1 MIDLL
6 NYIKEHEN
14 DIDSILMSVNYL
26 NPHNTSIKDTLA
38 TSINWEYN
46 YYLSTHNLNYL
57 YTGLLIIEAYLRL
70 GFPYEFGREHFDKVL
85 TALGTDENSL
95 FPRTRY
101 FPAIKLNKSQ
111 INSVFGRWYPMPNG
125 LKKPDMINEIIN
137 NVTNRKKG
145 IYTYKSNHG
154 HIIELVITD
163 TECYLHDIQRG
174 IFYSFIKDSSKPY
187 LRDGMLPPY
196 TIY

>member
-26 NPHNTSIKDTLA
+26 NPHSTSIKDTLA

-70 GFPYEFGREHFDKVL
+70 GF
-85 TALGTDENSL
+85 TMSL
-95 FPRTRY
+95 AGNILIRF
-101 FPAIKLNKSQ
+101 
-111 INSVFGRWYPMPNG
+111 
-125 LKKPDMINEIIN
+125 
-137 NVTNRKKG
+137 
-145 IYTYKSNHG
+145 
-154 HIIELVITD
+154 
-163 TECYLHDIQRG
+163 
-174 IFYSFIKDSSKPY
+174 
-187 LRDGMLPPY
+187 
-196 TIY
+196 